1 MAFSPVLKLPPKWRT
16 EGTPGLWWSPGTSE
30 ALDLQRPPP
39 SRELGLSSAPCRR
52 VRRQVRLRGRS
63 VPVGSG
69 FRSPL
74 FTDRPADVW
83 SSRLP
88 YSSSH
93 SSVVSELG
101 LRREGAFFQ
110 APSHF
115 SVHHLNHLFILNNI
129 FYLLVPALLIFNKDF
144 PNGKKNLSFAAIIGT
159 YTLYVNIYF

>member
-30 ALDLQRPPP
+30 ALGLQRPPP
-39 SRELGLSSAPCRR
+39 SRELGLSSGPCRK
-52 VRRQVRLRGRS
+52 VRRQVRLCGRS

-115 SVHHLNHLFILNNI
+115 SMHHLNHLFILNNI
-129 FYLLVPALLIFNKDF
+129 FYLLVPASAHFQKGL
-144 PNGKKNLSFAAIIGT
+144 PQQKKEFKFCSKYRYI
-159 YTLYVNIYF
+159 